1 MLEILDLL
9 SFLSLL
15 GCIYLLNEKIK
26 KLSITVDKQREQIK
40 EHYDNEIYQMKVEHD
55 LLVDSLT
62 ESQNTLY
69 YRMIQRNKN
78 LDKLNSISKLIKEEK
93 AFTETWHSFILR
105 KEELNNEILKL
116 DSEINKLKM
125 EIEK

>member
-15 GCIYLLNEKIK
+15 GCIHLLNEKIK
-26 KLSITVDKQREQIK
+26 RLNVTVDKQRGQIK
-40 EHYDNEIYQMKVEHD
+40 ENYDTEIYQMKVEHD

-69 YRMIQRNKN
+69 YRMIQRNEYF
-78 LDKLNSISKLIKEEK
+78 DKLNSISKLIKKEK

-105 KEELNNEILKL
+105 KEELNNEISIL
-116 DSEINKLKM
+116 DSEIDKLKR
-125 EIEK
+125 EINK

>member
-26 KLSITVDKQREQIK
+26 KLSVTVDKQREQIK

-55 LLVDSLT
+55 LLIDSLT
-62 ESQNTLY
+62 GSQNTLY
-69 YRMIQRNKN
+69 YRMIQRNEYF
-78 LDKLNSISKLIKEEK
+78 DKLNSISKLIKEEK

-105 KEELNNEILKL
+105 KEELKSEILKL

-125 EIEK
+125 EIKK